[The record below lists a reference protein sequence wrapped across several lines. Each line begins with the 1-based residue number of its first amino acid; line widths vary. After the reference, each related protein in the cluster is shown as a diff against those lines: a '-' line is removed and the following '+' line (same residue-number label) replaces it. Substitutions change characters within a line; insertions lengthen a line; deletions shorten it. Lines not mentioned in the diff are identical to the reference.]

1 MSADL
6 PLHFTLN
13 GEALATACGP
23 TATLA
28 AVLRDGGIKSVRLG
42 CEEGVC
48 GSCTVLVD
56 GKTRRACLSLAW
68 QVEGGVVETI
78 DSFAQD
84 PRRRAIQD
92 AFVAHYAAQCGFC
105 TSGML
110 GVVAEYLDDPSV
122 PDHADERAIRSRLNA
137 VVCRCTGYQQ
147 IVEAVRALAV
157 ARGRN
162 GDGR

>member
-1 MSADL
+1 MNTRL
-6 PLHFTLN
+6 PLHLTLN
-13 GEALATACGP
+13 GEALDTACDP
-23 TATLA
+23 TTTLA
-28 AVLRDGGIKSVRLG
+28 AVLRGEGAKTVRLG

-56 GKTRRACLSLAW
+56 GQSQRACLTLAI
-68 QVEGGVVETI
+68 QVEGAEVKTVE
-78 DSFAQD
+78 SYASE
-84 PRRRAIQD
+84 PRLRAIQD

-110 GVVAEYLDDPSV
+110 GVVAEYLDDPCV
-122 PDHADERAIRSRLNA
+122 PNHADEAAIRNRLNA

-147 IVEAVRALAV
+147 IVEAVRALAL
-157 ARGRN
+157 ARKRN